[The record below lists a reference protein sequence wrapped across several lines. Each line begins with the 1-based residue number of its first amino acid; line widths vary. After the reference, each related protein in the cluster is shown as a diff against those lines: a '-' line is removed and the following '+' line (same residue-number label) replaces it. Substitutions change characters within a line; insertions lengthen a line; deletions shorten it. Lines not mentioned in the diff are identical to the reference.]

1 VPWGKHG
8 VSQGR
13 KRVTEWPA
21 PPIPARRRQQTS
33 HGVAVLARR
42 GGKVVVSLLSV
53 AILALAWYGWHYI
66 GDPNTGLTTTNVFA
80 DTEAHAKPLDGA
92 IDILL
97 VGQDSRTDAQGN
109 PLPREVLD
117 MLHAGVS
124 DGELNTDTMILVH
137 IPQNGKHAIAIS
149 FPRDSWVELAGGY
162 GKHKL
167 NGAFVYAYTDTY
179 KTLQRQGMTDL
190 KEADAQAK
198 VAGRKNLIAT
208 IEKFIGKPGMID
220 RYAEV
225 NLASFYEI
233 TKSIGGVE
241 VCLKGPV
248 KEKKSGVDLPGG
260 RQTIEGVQALAFV
273 RQRYELPHYDL
284 DRIARQQAFLSG
296 LARKVISTDV
306 LTSPGKIADLVTAV
320 KKSVVLSQGWD
331 LMEFAE
337 QMRGLTGGNIEF
349 HTIPT
354 QGDAVIGGADV
365 VRVDP
370 AQVAAEVTRLTSDGE
385 TPAAPTATQLPGA
398 KAVTIELFD
407 GSGSPTVA
415 GQTHTM
421 LQGKGFTLAADQ
433 RLSARNTTVI
443 RYNPADD
450 TALGLVKQVL
460 GGTIQAEP
468 DRDVTAGHVRVLL
481 GKDFRN
487 SAAAGPGGAPTS
499 TAAKPSAPSTTAPAA
514 PPITAG
520 DVPCVD

>member
-1 VPWGKHG
+1 M
-8 VSQGR
+8 
-13 KRVTEWPA
+13 TEWPA
-21 PPIPARRRQQTS
+21 PTVPARRS
-33 HGVAVLARR
+33 HGVAVVARR

-53 AILALAWYGWHYI
+53 AILALTWYGWHYI

-167 NGAFVYAYTDTY
+167 NSAFVYAYTDTY

-190 KEADAQAK
+190 KQADAEAK

-241 VCLKGPV
+241 VCLNGPV
-248 KEKKSGVDLPGG
+248 KEVKSGVDLPGG

-273 RQRYELPHYDL
+273 RQRYGLPNYDL

-296 LARKVISTDV
+296 LARKVISSDV
-306 LTSPGKIADLVTAV
+306 LTSPAKIADLVSAV
-320 KKSVVLSQGWD
+320 KKSVVVSQGWD
-331 LMEFAE
+331 LTEFAE

-354 QGDAVIGGADV
+354 LGNAVIGGADV
-365 VRVDP
+365 LRVDQ
-370 AQVAAEVTRLTSDGE
+370 AAVQAEVTRLTSDGDA
-385 TPAAPTATQLPGA
+385 PAQPTSTQLPGA
-398 KAVTIELFD
+398 KAVTVELFD
-407 GSGSPTVA
+407 GSGSASLA
-415 GQTHTM
+415 GQTHTL
-421 LQGKGFTLAADQ
+421 LQNKGFTLAADQ
-433 RLSARNTTVI
+433 KLSTRNTTVV
-443 RYNPADD
+443 RYNPAD
-450 TALGLVKQVL
+450 TAALDLVKQAL
-460 GGTIQAEP
+460 GTTVQAEP

-481 GKDFRN
+481 GKDFRS
-487 SAAAGPGGAPTS
+487 SAAGAGGAPTS
-499 TAAKPSAPSTTAPAA
+499 SSAPKAPPSTAASSAPTT

-520 DVPCVD
+520 DVPCVN

>member
-1 VPWGKHG
+1 M
-8 VSQGR
+8 
-13 KRVTEWPA
+13 TEQAA
-21 PPIPARRRQQTS
+21 PTIPARRV
-33 HGVAVLARR
+33 HGAAVFARR

-53 AILALAWYGWHYI
+53 AILALTWYGWHFI

-92 IDILL
+92 VDILL

-137 IPQNGKHAIAIS
+137 IPQNGKQAIAIS
-149 FPRDSWVELAGGY
+149 FPRDSWVELTGGF

-167 NGAFVYAYTDTY
+167 NSAFVYAYTDTY
-179 KTLQRQGMTDL
+179 RTLQRQGMTDL
-190 KEADAQAK
+190 KKADQEAK

-248 KEKKSGVDLPGG
+248 KEAKSGVDLPGG
-260 RQTIEGVQALAFV
+260 QQTIEGVQALAFV
-273 RQRYELPHYDL
+273 RQRYGLPNYDL

-306 LTSPGKIADLVTAV
+306 LTSPVKIADLVAAV

-331 LMEFAE
+331 LTEFAE

-354 QGDAVIGGADV
+354 LGNANIGGADV
-365 VRVDP
+365 LRVDP
-370 AQVAAEVTRLTSDGE
+370 AQVAAEVARLTSDGE
-385 TPAAPTATQLPGA
+385 TPAAPTSAQLPGA
-398 KAVTIELFD
+398 KAVTVELYD
-407 GSGSPTVA
+407 GSGSPALA
-415 GQTHTM
+415 GQLHAM

-433 RLSARNTTVI
+433 KLSTRNTTVV

-450 TALGLVKQVL
+450 AAPALVKQAL
-460 GGTIQAEP
+460 GIGAQAEP
-468 DRDVTAGHVRVLL
+468 DRDVPAGHVRVLL
-481 GKDFRN
+481 GKDLRN
-487 SAAAGPGGAPTS
+487 SAAGAGGAPTS
-499 TAAKPSAPSTTAPAA
+499 SPAKPAATSAPATPAA
-514 PPITAG
+514 PPINAG
-520 DVPCVD
+520 GVPCVN

>member
-1 VPWGKHG
+1 M
-8 VSQGR
+8 
-13 KRVTEWPA
+13 TEEAA
-21 PPIPARRRQQTS
+21 PTVPARRKHSGATF
-33 HGVAVLARR
+33 ARR
-42 GGKVVVSLLSV
+42 GGKVLFSALSV
-53 AILALAWYGWHYI
+53 AVLAVTWYGWNFI
-66 GDPNTGLTTTNVFA
+66 GDPNSGLTTTNVFA

-92 IDILL
+92 VDILL

-137 IPQNGKHAIAIS
+137 IPQNGKQAIAIS

-167 NGAFVYAYTDTY
+167 NSAFVYAYTDTY
-179 KTLQRQGMTDL
+179 RTLQRKGMTDL

-248 KEKKSGVDLPGG
+248 KEAKSGVDLPGG

-273 RQRYELPHYDL
+273 RQRYGLPRFDL

-306 LTSPGKIADLVTAV
+306 LTSPVKIADLVAAV

-331 LMEFAE
+331 LTEFAE

-349 HTIPT
+349 QTIPT
-354 QGDAVIGGADV
+354 LGNANIGGADV
-365 VRVDP
+365 LRVDP
-370 AQVAAEVTRLTSDGE
+370 AQVAAEVARLTSDGDS
-385 TPAAPTATQLPGA
+385 PAEPTSTQLPGA

-407 GSGSPTVA
+407 GSGSPSLA

-433 RLSARNTTVI
+433 RLSTRNTTVV

-450 TALGLVKQVL
+450 TALALVKQAL
-460 GGTIQAEP
+460 GTTVQAEP

-481 GKDFRN
+481 GKDFRS
-487 SAAAGPGGAPTS
+487 SAAAPGGAPAS
-499 TAAKPSAPSTTAPAA
+499 TASKPSSPPASTAPAA

-520 DVPCVD
+520 DVPCVN

>member
-1 VPWGKHG
+1 M
-8 VSQGR
+8 
-13 KRVTEWPA
+13 TEPA
-21 PPIPARRRQQTS
+21 APTIPAR
-33 HGVAVLARR
+33 HGVAVFARR

-53 AILALAWYGWHYI
+53 AILALTWYGWNYI

-137 IPQNGKHAIAIS
+137 IPQNGKHAIAVS
-149 FPRDSWVELAGGY
+149 FPRDSWVELAGGF

-167 NGAFVYAYTDTY
+167 NSAFVYAYTDTY
-179 KTLQRQGMTDL
+179 RALQRQGMTDL

-208 IEKFIGKPGMID
+208 LEKFIGKPGMID

-248 KEKKSGVDLPGG
+248 KEAKSGVDLPGG

-273 RQRYELPHYDL
+273 RQRYGLPNYDL

-296 LARKVISTDV
+296 LARKVISSDV
-306 LTSPGKIADLVTAV
+306 LTSPGKIADLVSAV
-320 KKSVVLSQGWD
+320 KKSVVVSQGWD
-331 LMEFAE
+331 LTEFAE

-354 QGDAVIGGADV
+354 LGNATIGGADV
-365 VRVDP
+365 LRVDP
-370 AQVAAEVTRLTSDGE
+370 AQVAAEVARLTSDGD
-385 TPAAPTATQLPGA
+385 TPAAPTSTQLTGA
-398 KAVTIELFD
+398 NAVTVELFD
-407 GSGSPTVA
+407 GTGSPSLA

-433 RLSARNTTVI
+433 RLSTRTTTVV
-443 RYNPADD
+443 RYNPADG
-450 TALGLVKQVL
+450 TALGLIKQAL
-460 GGTIQAEP
+460 GTTVQAEP
-468 DRDVTAGHVRVLL
+468 DRDVAAGHVRVLL

-487 SAAAGPGGAPTS
+487 SAAGPGGAPTS
-499 TAAKPSAPSTTAPAA
+499 SAAKPTAPPAAATTPAA

-520 DVPCVD
+520 DVPCVN

>member
-1 VPWGKHG
+1 M
-8 VSQGR
+8 
-13 KRVTEWPA
+13 TEQAA
-21 PPIPARRRQQTS
+21 PTIPARRV
-33 HGVAVLARR
+33 HGAAVFARR
-42 GGKVVVSLLSV
+42 GAKVVVSLLSV
-53 AILALAWYGWHYI
+53 AILALTWYGWHYI

-92 IDILL
+92 VDILL

-137 IPQNGKHAIAIS
+137 IPQNGKQAIAIS
-149 FPRDSWVELAGGY
+149 FPRDSWVELTGGF

-167 NGAFVYAYTDTY
+167 NSAFVYAYTDTY
-179 KTLQRQGMTDL
+179 RTLQRQGMTDL
-190 KEADAQAK
+190 KKADQEAK

-248 KEKKSGVDLPGG
+248 KETKSGVDLPGG

-273 RQRYELPHYDL
+273 RQRYGLPNYDL

-306 LTSPGKIADLVTAV
+306 LTSPVKIADLVAAV

-331 LMEFAE
+331 LTEFAE

-354 QGDAVIGGADV
+354 LGNANIGGADV
-365 VRVDP
+365 LRVDP
-370 AQVAAEVTRLTSDGE
+370 AQVAAEVARLTSDGE
-385 TPAAPTATQLPGA
+385 TPAAPTSTQLPGA
-398 KAVTIELFD
+398 KAVTVELFD
-407 GSGSPTVA
+407 GSGSPALA
-415 GQTHTM
+415 GQLHAM

-433 RLSARNTTVI
+433 KLSTRNTTVV

-450 TALGLVKQVL
+450 SAPALVKQAL
-460 GGTIQAEP
+460 GTSAQAEP
-468 DRDVTAGHVRVLL
+468 DRDVPAGHVRVLL
-481 GKDFRN
+481 GKDMRN
-487 SAAAGPGGAPTS
+487 SAAGPGGAPTS
-499 TAAKPSAPSTTAPAA
+499 SSPAKPPATSAPVTPAA

-520 DVPCVD
+520 GVPCVN

>member
-1 VPWGKHG
+1 M
-8 VSQGR
+8 
-13 KRVTEWPA
+13 TEQAA
-21 PPIPARRRQQTS
+21 PTIPARRRQPNGG
-33 HGVAVLARR
+33 GVAVFARR

-53 AILALAWYGWHYI
+53 AILALTWYGWHYI

-92 IDILL
+92 VDILL

-137 IPQNGKHAIAIS
+137 IPQNGKQAIAIS
-149 FPRDSWVELAGGY
+149 FPRDSWVELTGGF

-167 NGAFVYAYTDTY
+167 NSAFVYAYTDTY
-179 KTLQRQGMTDL
+179 RTLQRQGMTDL
-190 KEADAQAK
+190 KQADQEAK

-248 KEKKSGVDLPGG
+248 KETKSGVDLPGG

-273 RQRYELPHYDL
+273 RQRYGLPNYDL

-306 LTSPGKIADLVTAV
+306 LTSPGKIADLVSAV

-331 LMEFAE
+331 LTEFAE
-337 QMRGLTGGNIEF
+337 QMRGLTGGRIEF

-354 QGDAVIGGADV
+354 LGNANIGGADV
-365 VRVDP
+365 LRVDP
-370 AQVAAEVTRLTSDGE
+370 AQVAAEVARLTSDGD
-385 TPAAPTATQLPGA
+385 TPAAPTSTQLAGA
-398 KAVTIELFD
+398 QAVTVELFD
-407 GSGSPTVA
+407 GSGSPSLA
-415 GQTHTM
+415 AQTHTT

-433 RLSARNTTVI
+433 RLSTRNSTVV
-443 RYNPADD
+443 RYHPGDD
-450 TALGLVKQVL
+450 AALALVKQAL
-460 GGTIQAEP
+460 GTAVQAEP
-468 DRDVTAGHVRVLL
+468 DRDVPAGHVRVLL
-481 GKDFRN
+481 GKDMRN
-487 SAAAGPGGAPTS
+487 SAAGAGGAPTS
-499 TAAKPSAPSTTAPAA
+499 SAAKPPVVSSTPAA

-520 DVPCVD
+520 DVPCVN